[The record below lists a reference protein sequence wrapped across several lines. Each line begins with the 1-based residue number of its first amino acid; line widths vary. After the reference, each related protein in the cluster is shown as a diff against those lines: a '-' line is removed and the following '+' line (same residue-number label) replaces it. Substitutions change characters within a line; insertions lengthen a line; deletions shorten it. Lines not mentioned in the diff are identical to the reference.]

1 MRGDSREWEGRV
13 DIERERT
20 ARGKEATRA
29 CLPKAGLQAGLCH
42 DHVEFGEAAAPP
54 RRACGISESRCHPPR
69 LGSSPA
75 IQLLNAAAF
84 FKNVFPL
91 M

>member
-1 MRGDSREWEGRV
+1 MG
-13 DIERERT
+13 ERKRQEE
-20 ARGKEATRA
+20 KKPPE
-29 CLPKAGLQAGLCH
+29 PVSQAGLHSGLCH
-42 DHVEFGEAAAPP
+42 DRVESGEAAAPQ